1 MFKIDENYSDYYGTD
16 ATKYPG
22 GTAINS
28 SGVDTTDG
36 TPWLAKM
43 FNNCIGWMQAIYIK
57 AFGSLAGISNAAEN
71 AQTSDVVR
79 ALEKIQTDNNAAE
92 RAISEG
98 AYFKKSGGTIN
109 GNVDIDGTLAAK
121 NTTINGTLQVNG
133 DIVESGESYETHAE
147 QIYTKSDLI
156 VSRDGAVGALGTKE
170 YSGVLVRKA
179 DGTNDVAI
187 VVDKDGNA
195 RVGNYELVIVY
206 SSDGVTFYEDSD
218 MTIPATIP
226 AGVTPQLLAGEA
238 NRYYYAGADDTEPI
252 ATRDDEANMT
262 NDKLI
267 KWNAIAKRIETTPY
281 AASDIASLIAAVA
294 EMELQG
300 NLDTHG
306 GVLSPTPRWLRFDPE
321 SKKSLVIKA
330 QTIIKVGTRVYKAE
344 SDESFDLTTY
354 LNAVGK
360 DYFVYLNW
368 AEVDGADSWSLSA
381 SLTKSADTAT
391 SRYIGRLHTLCAAV
405 PAGTS
410 MTAPAAPSSGIVIG
424 DDFLVKPYTDKDADF
439 KEFYTQ
445 TVSAITTGT
454 YYDVVTCGH
463 PLAGFGAGDILPES
477 VFCLTFKPDTLF
489 EDAMVYEPTLGV
501 AIDVYLQSG
510 KGNGTRSLFG
520 ASTTRTRPQISHEAD
535 MLAVGKRLLSD
546 EEFQAAA
553 LGSNEKTS
561 IQGTSEASI
570 QTAGGHVDTASRR
583 MTSAIGCEDCCGG
596 VWQWLRDVSALG
608 TGTAYTNINGTG
620 EYVGN
625 TGWITI
631 DGQNAFGEM
640 YNCSSALLAG
650 GHWGDGSSCGSRAR
664 YAHLA
669 RSRVYSGSGGRGSS
683 RVIRGL

>member
-1 MFKIDENYSDYYGTD
+1 MGAVNLGQVAAFIDSVSVEPLAQGVAPYVRNDGTTSNAEFVFGLPTD
-16 ATKYPG
+16 SGAAAEQARQAANDSRADSLKSEGYALGTQG
-22 GTAINS
+22 GTAVTDTSPYYHNNS
-28 SGVDTTDG
+28 KYYSEQSADSAT
-36 TPWLAKM
+36 A
-43 FNNCIGWMQAIYIK
+43 A
-57 AFGSLAGISNAAEN
+57 AAAEERTRTMLSTK
-71 AQTSDVVR
+71 QDV
-79 ALEKIQTDNNAAE
+79 L
-92 RAISEG
+92 
-98 AYFKKSGGTIN
+98 
-109 GNVDIDGTLAAK
+109 
-121 NTTINGTLQVNG
+121 
-133 DIVESGESYETHAE
+133 
-147 QIYTKSDLI
+147 
-156 VSRDGAVGALGTKE
+156 
-170 YSGVLVRKA
+170 
-179 DGTNDVAI
+179 
-187 VVDKDGNA
+187 
-195 RVGNYELVIVY
+195 
-206 SSDGVTFYEDSD
+206 TF
-218 MTIPATIP
+218 
-226 AGVTPQLLAGEA
+226 
-238 NRYYYAGADDTEPI
+238 DTEPTAGSSNPVTSGGVYTAI
-252 ATRDDEANMT
+252 ANLGGYEANMT

-300 NLDTHG
+300 NLDTYG

-561 IQGTSEASI
+561 IQGTVEASI

-608 TGTAYTNINGTG
+608 TGTAYTNISGQG

-631 DGQNAFGEM
+631 DGQDDFGQM
-640 YNCSSALLAG
+640 YNCSTVLVAG
-650 GHWGDGSSCGSRAR
+650 GAWYNRSNCGSRAR
-664 YAHLA
+664 DTSCA
-669 RSRVYSGSGGRGSS
+669 RSGASAHYGGRGSS
-683 RVIRGL
+683 RVIRGH

>member
-22 GTAINS
+22 GMAVNS

-43 FNNCIGWMQAIYIK
+43 FNNCVGWMQALYIK
-57 AFGSLAGISNAAEN
+57 AFGSLGGISNDAEN
-71 AQTSDVVR
+71 CQTSDVVR
-79 ALEKIQTDNNAAE
+79 ALEKIQTDAVAAQ
-92 RAISEG
+92 RAISESS
-98 AYFKKSGGTIN
+98 YFKKSGGAIS
-109 GNVDIDGTLAAK
+109 GNVDIDGTL
-121 NTTINGTLQVNG
+121 QVNG
-133 DIVESGESYETHAE
+133 NIVESGEAYETHAE

-187 VVDKDGNA
+187 AVDKDGNA

-206 SSDGVTFYEDSD
+206 SSDGAAFYEDSE
-218 MTIPATIP
+218 MSIPATIP
-226 AGVTPQLLAGEA
+226 AGVTPQILAGQA

-252 ATRDDEANMT
+252 ATRDDEANMA
-262 NDKLI
+262 DGKLT
-267 KWNAIAKRIETTPY
+267 KWNAAAKRLETTPY
-281 AASDIASLIAAVA
+281 APGDIGALLAAVA

-354 LNAVGK
+354 LNAAGK

-368 AEVDGADSWSLSA
+368 TEAGGAVSWSLSA
-381 SLTKSADTAT
+381 SLTKSADTAA

-424 DDFLVKPYTDKDADF
+424 DDFLAKPYTDKDADF
-439 KEFYTQ
+439 KAFYTQ
-445 TVSAITTGT
+445 TVSAITTGA

-463 PLAGFGAGDILPES
+463 PLAGFAAGDILPES

-489 EDAMVYEPTLGV
+489 EDAMVYEPALGV

-520 ASTTRTRPQISHEAD
+520 AATTRSRPQISHEAD

-561 IQGTSEASI
+561 IQGTSESSI
-570 QTAGGHVDTASRR
+570 QTAGGHFDTASRR

-608 TGTAYTNINGTG
+608 AGTAWTNINGQG
-620 EYVGN
+620 ESVGN
-625 TGWITI
+625 TGFITI
-631 DGQNAFGEM
+631 DGQNAFGQM

-650 GHWGDGSSCGSRAR
+650 GAWTDGSACGSRAR
-664 YAHLA
+664 RASDA
-669 RSRVYSGSGGRGSS
+669 RSPAYASCGGRGSS
-683 RVIRGL
+683 RVMRGL

>member
-16 ATKYPG
+16 PVKYPG
-22 GTAINS
+22 GMGINS

-43 FNNCIGWMQAIYIK
+43 FNNCIGWMQALYIK
-57 AFGSLAGISNAAEN
+57 AFGNLNGISNDAEN
-71 AQTSDVVR
+71 CQTSDVVR

-92 RAISEG
+92 RAISEA
-98 AYFKKSGGTIN
+98 AYFKKTGGAIS
-109 GNVDIDGTLAAK
+109 GNVSIDGTLAAK
-121 NTTINGTLQVNG
+121 GTTINGTLQVEG
-133 DIVESGESYETHAE
+133 DIIQDGESYETHAE
-147 QIYTKSDLI
+147 KIYTKDDLI
-156 VSRDGAVGALGTKE
+156 VTRDGAVGALGVDE
-170 YSGVLVRKA
+170 YSGYIVRLA
-179 DGTNDVAI
+179 DGTKDVAV
-187 VVDKDGNA
+187 VVDRNGNA
-195 RVGNYELVIVY
+195 RVGNYNLVFVY
-206 SSDGVTFYEDSD
+206 SSDGVNFYSDPD
-218 MTIPATIP
+218 MTDPVTIP
-226 AGVTPQLLAGEA
+226 AGKTPRAVSGDP
-238 NRYYYAGADDTEPI
+238 NRYYYANLDDTEPI
-252 ATRDDEANMT
+252 ATRDDEANMAAG
-262 NDKLI
+262 KLT
-267 KWNAIAKRIETTPY
+267 KWNALAKRIETTPY
-281 AASDIASLIAAVA
+281 SDGDLAALIAAVA
-294 EMELQG
+294 GLEAQG

-306 GVLSPTPRWLRFDPE
+306 GVLAPTPRWLRFDPE

-330 QTIIKVGTRVYKAE
+330 QTIIKVGTHVYKAE

-439 KEFYTQ
+439 KALYTQ

-510 KGNGTRSLFG
+510 KGSGTRSLFG

-570 QTAGGHVDTASRR
+570 QTAGGHVDTTSRR

-608 TGTAYTNINGTG
+608 SGTAYTNINGTG

-640 YNCSSALLAG
+640 YNCSSALMAG
-650 GHWGDGSSCGSRAR
+650 GSWGDGSACGSRAR
-664 YAHLA
+664 AAGGA
-669 RSRVYSGSGGRGSS
+669 RSCAPAFLGGRGSS